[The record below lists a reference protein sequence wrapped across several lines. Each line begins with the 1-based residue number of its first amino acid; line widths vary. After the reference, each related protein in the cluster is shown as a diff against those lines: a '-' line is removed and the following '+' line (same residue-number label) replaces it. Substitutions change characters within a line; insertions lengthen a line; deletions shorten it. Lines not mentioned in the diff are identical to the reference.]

1 MAWKLDPAEVTWG
14 ERGLSGGV
22 FTKGPTRGGKPAR
35 REITLTLTHLPT
47 GISVEQRA
55 VGPFTRRQARE
66 ARARLW
72 EELFPALE
80 EKVARHLRA
89 PGR

>member
-14 ERGLSGGV
+14 EMASSAGV
-22 FTKGPTRGGKPAR
+22 SKGPARGGRAR

-47 GISVEQRA
+47 GISVEKRA
-55 VGPFTRRQARE
+55 IGPFTRRQKQE

-72 EELFPALE
+72 EELFTALE
-80 EKVARHLRA
+80 EKVARHRRA